1 MLVFYLS
8 FLFRDSMQGTTNRTK
23 DVLAE
28 AGFQNVTANDVAV
41 AQHISAVISH
51 RAALLVATTTSVILA
66 RLVDPDVTI
75 AIDGSVYKN
84 HPRMHEWLTRI
95 IGKLNTTKK
104 IVRNKKLPRFYIS
117 FNISISN
124 LSVFVGVVSF
134 SFS

>member
-1 MLVFYLS
+1 
-8 FLFRDSMQGTTNRTK
+8 MQGTTNRTE

-28 AGFQNVTANDVAV
+28 AGFQNVTANDIAV

-104 IVRNKKLPRFYIS
+104 IVR
-117 FNISISN
+117 FNLLVSIAHPMLQFQCS
-124 LSVFVGVVSF
+124 LFLV
-134 SFS
+134 

>member
-1 MLVFYLS
+1 
-8 FLFRDSMQGTTNRTK
+8 MQGETDRTK
-23 DVLAE
+23 DALAE
-28 AGFQNVTANDVAV
+28 AGFQNVTAHDISV

-51 RAALLVATTTSVILA
+51 RAALLVAITTSVILE

-104 IVRNKKLPRFYIS
+104 IVRNKKLLNVSFYLL
-117 FNISISN
+117 FNVSISN
-124 LSVFVGVVSF
+124 LCVFGVVSF